1 MDCEV
6 KWGLRSTAVN
16 KASGY
21 NEIPAELF
29 ISLKENAIKVL
40 HSLFQ
45 QIWMTQQWLQDWKRS
60 TLTPVPKKGNTK
72 ECAIGQLH
80 SSPMLVRSCL
90 KSCMLGF
97 SIMQTK
103 NFQMSMLGLDKA
115 EEPEIKLPNFSMISL
130 DHRESKRIPG
140 NHLPLFHQ
148 QW

>member
-90 KSCMLGF
+90 NLHASLQHYANQELPDVQAGF
-97 SIMQTK
+97 RKRRGTRDQIANICCIIEK
-103 NFQMSMLGLDKA
+103 AREFQRN
-115 EEPEIKLPNFSMISL
+115 I
-130 DHRESKRIPG
+130 
-140 NHLPLFHQ
+140 HLCFINNA
-148 QW
+148 